1 MKSSTVFTGLTATA
15 LACLAGYAVYFDY
28 KRRNDPQFRRTL
40 KKAAV
45 KQGKVEKAKAEKSEK
60 ETNEAI
66 KAAVLEAN
74 IEVEAFK
81 RSVTGA
87 EQGEAYFMQCV
98 GNGEVLAAMGMSIV
112 FTFVFFF
119 LLII

>member
-1 MKSSTVFTGLTATA
+1 M
-15 LACLAGYAVYFDY
+15 YFDY
-28 KRRNDPQFRRTL
+28 KRRNDTEFRKSL

-45 KQGKVEKAKAEKSEK
+45 KQTKVEKAAAEKS
-60 ETNEAI
+60 AQDLQLAL

-87 EQGEAYFMQCV
+87 EQGEAYFMQNV
-98 GNGEVLAAMGMSIV
+98 GNGEVLASMGAFIV
-112 FTFVFFF
+112 KFYDRHSSASRPR
-119 LLII
+119 